1 VKIRKEGLLMEIL
14 NGFEKFTK
22 QGKSFNPKISI
33 RMRGQIGF
41 NAGAVNR
48 FKLEE
53 FGYVVMFY
61 SKEQNKIA
69 FKFTKNI
76 GEEGVIKIVPKKGNF
91 YYSGKTFLD
100 YYGIPYDKTRPYDV
114 EWDEENKVAII
125 DLGRKDKSDAV

>member
-1 VKIRKEGLLMEIL
+1 MEIL

-53 FGYVVMFY
+53 NGFVVMFY

-69 FKFTKNI
+69 FKFTKDSN
-76 GEEGVIKIVPKKGNF
+76 EEGAIRIVPKKGNF

-100 YYGIPYDKTRPYDV
+100 YYGIPYSKTRSYNV
-114 EWDEENKVAII
+114 EWDENGKVAII
-125 DLGRKDKSDAV
+125 DLNEKDDSPSV